1 MGQHRLSYLEPYA
14 STAAEFELL
23 EALRQTS
30 GNVEAAV
37 DLCSVNQRA
46 VKRRVQRLKAKAA
59 AQGVSPDHDMTH
71 AVPQPFTVKGTS
83 TLYGDD
89 GQVKAQWVKTQRSPE
104 DKLQALQDAID
115 TAMESHKGVYRPRK
129 APVAKHEDLMACY
142 VMGDPHIGCYAH
154 AEEAGENFDV
164 AIAREDLLN
173 ATSRL
178 VEVAPKTDRA
188 LVLNLGDFF
197 HADNS
202 SERTN
207 RSGAKLDVDTR
218 WHRVLQAGCMLMVDL
233 VTLALSKHPTVEVIN
248 CIGNHDDHSSVMLS
262 AFLGA
267 YFHNEERVIIHPT
280 VNKFHYVQH
289 GKVLIGAT
297 HGDSI
302 KSDALGEVMA
312 SDRPQEWSETAHRYW
327 YTGHIHHQTRK
338 ELRGCVTESF
348 RTLAAS
354 DAWHHNS
361 GYRSGRD
368 MFCIVHSK
376 DFGEVERYRCDI
388 RRARSG
394 RSGSH

>member
-1 MGQHRLSYLEPYA
+1 MSVSHRLSYLEPFA
-14 STAAEFELL
+14 TTAADIQLMA
-23 EALRQTS
+23 ALAETG
-30 GNVEAAV
+30 GNVTQASK
-37 DLCSVNQRA
+37 LCECTLRTTNRR
-46 VKRRVQRLKAKAA
+46 VKRLRAIAA
-59 AQGVSPDHDMTH
+59 GQGVSPDHDLNH
-71 AVPQPFTVKGTS
+71 AVPEPFTVKGAS
-83 TLYGDD
+83 TLYDQD
-89 GQVKAQWVKTQRSPE
+89 GAVKAQWIKTQRTAE
-104 DKLQALQDAID
+104 DKLASLQAAID
-115 TAMESHKGVYRPRK
+115 DAMEGHKGVYKPRK
-129 APVAKHEDLMACY
+129 APTAADDDLMACY

-164 AIAREDLLN
+164 SIAREDLLA

-178 VEVAPKTDRA
+178 VQVAPKTERA

-233 VTLALSKHPTVEVIN
+233 VTLALSKHPSVEVIN

-267 YFHNEERVIIHPT
+267 YFHNEPRVTVHPT
-280 VNKFHYVQH
+280 VNKFHYIQH
-289 GKVLIGAT
+289 GNVLIGTT

-302 KSDALGEVMA
+302 KTEALGEVMA
-312 SDRPQEWSETAHRYW
+312 TDRPKEWSESQHRYW

-376 DFGEVERYRCDI
+376 QFGEVERYRCDI

-394 RSGSH
+394 RDN